1 MSFGFISGNQAP
13 VVWRGPLVAKMTEQF
28 FKDVVW
34 GDLDYLIL
42 DLPPGT
48 GDVQLTLSQKIPLD
62 GAIIV
67 TTPNDIALTDVRKG
81 ADMFN
86 KVKTPLLGVIEN
98 MSFMEINGKVNISDQ
113 KIPDVELYLNNK
125 KISLN
130 DDMSFSHKFHLFK
143 KGGGLNESKRL
154 EIPLLGEIPYSEDL
168 MKSIDKGEPLDFSD
182 SAHPVSDIFIKIA
195 KSLEH

>member
-1 MSFGFISGNQAP
+1 M
-13 VVWRGPLVAKMTEQF
+13 
-28 FKDVVW
+28 
-34 GDLDYLIL
+34 IL

-168 MKSIDKGEPLDFSD
+168 MKSIDKGEPLVFSD

-195 KSLEH
+195 KSLKH